1 MRIPPFR
8 IVAFV
13 QLSVMVA
20 YSLRVVASIA
30 RYGQWVL
37 ANAACI
43 IGVAFRNTMLLTQ
56 VLGYIAI
63 SLLYRNL
70 QLFKQAFHKCLTH
83 NPHKSCIFERL
94 ATLFCRLSV
103 TFSSV
108 VELYDKLCKA

>member
-1 MRIPPFR
+1 MIEYFVPKAVTFYGVRSLISLAYTTFKDSC
-8 IVAFV
+8 FV

-56 VLGYIAI
+56 VLGYVAI

-83 NPHKSCIFERL
+83 AF
-94 ATLFCRLSV
+94 F
-103 TFSSV
+103 
-108 VELYDKLCKA
+108 

>member
-1 MRIPPFR
+1 M
-8 IVAFV
+8 

-56 VLGYIAI
+56 VLGYVAI
-63 SLLYRNL
+63 SLLYRNSGNFNFVVVGGKRFGIGNQNFML
-70 QLFKQAFHKCLTH
+70 IVCR
-83 NPHKSCIFERL
+83 IIGFEPG
-94 ATLFCRLSV
+94 
-103 TFSSV
+103 TFFFD
-108 VELYDKLCKA
+108 L